1 MTNLQRLELRA
12 SEIRSR
18 LNELSGIETGEL
30 TSEHRS
36 EIDTLS
42 IEYAD
47 VERQKR
53 AAILAGD
60 VPETPEPEP
69 KGGEKREISS
79 LIERAEIASYLRAAA
94 SGNPVSGAEKE
105 LRQAVLGDDADE
117 MLMPMDMLMPLS
129 GGALE
134 TRADA
139 VTNVA
144 DSIQHSQQNIIGRI
158 FAETAGAYMGVQ
170 RPSVP
175 TGETHY
181 YTLTGGAS
189 ADVRSDGVS
198 KDAEIATFTSKSVE
212 PVRLTARYLWGTET
226 TARIRGFEESLRADI
241 RAVMGDKLDALA
253 LNGQAAVANTSPLV
267 EGIIS
272 QLADPENPA
281 AIAAWADYLSIYP
294 SRVDGK
300 QSMDGSNVRLL
311 VNADTYKNAYGL
323 QIGVSG
329 ELLGRELPAG
339 RFRASANMP
348 ATAATIATILSYTA
362 SARTGFVQP
371 VWRGIQLIRDVYS
384 KASEGQIALT
394 AIMMTGGAMVD
405 SSLYGRHEVKIAA

>member
-36 EIDTLS
+36 EIDNLS
-42 IEYAD
+42 VEYAD

-60 VPETPEPEP
+60 APEQTPEPNAD
-69 KGGEKREISS
+69 GGERREISS

-94 SGNPVSGAEKE
+94 SGNPVSGVERE

-117 MLMPMDMLMPLS
+117 MLMPMDMLMPL
-129 GGALE
+129 E

-139 VTNVA
+139 VTNV
-144 DSIQHSQQNIIGRI
+144 DSAIQHSQQNIIGRI
-158 FAETAGAYMGVQ
+158 FAETAGAYLGVQ

-181 YTLTGGAS
+181 YALNGGVS
-189 ADVRSDGVS
+189 ADVRADGVS
-198 KDAEIATFTSKSVE
+198 KDAEIATFTSKAVE
-212 PVRLTARYLWGTET
+212 PVRLTARYLWGIET
-226 TARIRGFEESLRADI
+226 TARIRGFEEALRADI
-241 RAVMGDKLDALA
+241 RAVMGDKLDSLA

-272 QLADPENPA
+272 QLADPENPTA
-281 AIAAWADYLSIYP
+281 AATWDDYLSLYP
-294 SRVDGK
+294 ARVDGK
-300 QSMDGSNVRLL
+300 TSMDGSNVRLL
-311 VNADTYKNAYGL
+311 VNADTYKHAHGL

-329 ELLGRELPAG
+329 ELLGRELPTG

-348 ATAATIATILSYTA
+348 ATAATIATLLSYTA
-362 SARTGFVQP
+362 SARVGFVQP

-394 AIMMTGGAMVD
+394 AIMLTGAAMVD